1 MALIKKKKSG
11 GHRERRASRLN
22 AGETFELIFHFQWN
36 QTGSLYWNVYRM
48 GIFIF
53 ELEKQFAKYL
63 QYAKI
68 IHNTERAQRPQRLR
82 LEIRFLVSAFVAF
95 PYCDVLKVDRR

>member
-48 GIFIF
+48 GVSIF
-53 ELEKQFAKYL
+53 ELEK
-63 QYAKI
+63 
-68 IHNTERAQRPQRLR
+68 
-82 LEIRFLVSAFVAF
+82 
-95 PYCDVLKVDRR
+95 